1 MDELQIPQS
10 KSVNWRWLISLL
22 AVVLQPVFKILSKEI
37 RDLISDN
44 IGKWYAKAR
53 LTDNPW
59 DDFVVEF
66 LAAIL
71 KIDLP
76 E

>member
-1 MDELQIPQS
+1 MSDLQIPTS
-10 KSVNWRWLISLL
+10 NSVNWKWLISLL
-22 AVVLQPVFKILSKEI
+22 AIVLQPVFKILSKEI

-53 LTDNPW
+53 ATDNPW

-71 KIDLP
+71 KIELP